1 MSYKLEIKNWKK
13 RSNLRQKIA
22 KFAKSLK
29 SLHKRLIVGL
39 PMASQFQETVEMD
52 LKQHDGKILIHFIG
66 HAACLSAA
74 TVIPNKN
81 RETIIKKI
89 LEIWTSVYG
98 KPQKSL
104 TDNGGEFANADFL
117 KMAEQ
122 LRIDVKTTAVESA
135 WSNEVAERQ
144 FCDRR
149 HVR

>member
-1 MSYKLEIKNWKK
+1 MEKFSSISLVLQHVYQQQQLFQIK
-13 RSNLRQKIA
+13 
-22 KFAKSLK
+22 
-29 SLHKRLIVGL
+29 
-39 PMASQFQETVEMD
+39 T
-52 LKQHDGKILIHFIG
+52 
-66 HAACLSAA
+66 
-74 TVIPNKN
+74 
-81 RETIIKKI
+81 ETIIKKI

-98 KPQKSL
+98 KPQKFL